1 MTEAPRTHPRIGV
14 LGPVCVFTTAGE
26 PTPVTSGRARSLL
39 VSLVLS
45 HPRPVGIDALVA
57 DAWPDRPPQN
67 PNGAVQTQI
76 SRLRRILGAGTIA
89 GSAAGYRLVVDG
101 PVSDLTLAEALSRST
116 QSSDTGYAAELQN
129 WRGEPGTDLPDG
141 ELRERLAAR
150 TERAYRALQEAD
162 WRHRLRTEPQ
172 IVATELATA
181 RERRP
186 LDEHLAAVHMRALL
200 AAGDPNAALQIHARI
215 VAGLTESLGADP
227 GPELAAAHSAA
238 LTYAPLP
245 RTPPPPSDEYLA
257 DAEMMTQLAVAL
269 RESSV
274 VTVLGPGGIGK
285 TRLITEYIAVHAP
298 MNVFVDLS
306 AARAPDDVRAAVA
319 AALGRGALPEQTTAA
334 APTATSVSAAGIAG
348 AALAHLAA
356 AGAVIV
362 LDACEHLVDFVVD
375 LITDIRSRR
384 NDLTIVATSRIGLGL
399 VDERVLTVSPLTP
412 ERGATLFERRIR
424 ALRPGIPTD
433 VAVFGELCTR
443 LDGSPLAIELA
454 AAQLRHLSP
463 RDLLDRV
470 DSRFELL
477 TPTGGGHRRSLSE
490 IVSTS
495 WELLPDSA
503 QRTLE
508 VLASL
513 PGDVR
518 LDDALMFTEVTERSL
533 AEVCNHSLAVVVDHS
548 DGATRYRL
556 TETVREFA
564 RARTAADPAREAAL
578 RREKVDWASRLVT
591 DVAGALLGTD
601 IIKAFARL
609 DETTDAV
616 LAILDSA
623 VGDPDPADPGAPA
636 RLLPITLW
644 RVVRTGGH
652 PNLGDLAEAAVAGC
666 GDPDCGDPDCGN
678 PDCGNSAEI
687 PGLLC
692 ATGYLIALGRYRA
705 AGRARAALR
714 RTARRHA
721 PPEHLAPLVEAVSG
735 SPRRLAHVL
744 ARASRSPNPVVA
756 AVAEI
761 ARSDVAEFAA
771 APSMSR
777 RSALRAV
784 VAAERAGHPWLTA
797 AARHRLGRGHLLLG
811 DRAGAA
817 TLFARAADDHA
828 ALGFQEESSRTRV
841 HQAIALSVSAPDVAV
856 ELLETCL
863 RDSGDSPKAFV
874 ATAHAALADL
884 LVADDPSGARR
895 SAERAIEIVGPPTD
909 AHCAYLHGV
918 RAVILQRTG
927 EVVAARLAAESLR
940 VSLSHLAAAPA
951 TNLPALGAAAAAVAL
966 VTDRVSSDALAA
978 AARGARYRRDF
989 SVIDLGDGP
998 RSRRTALLTVLR

>member
-1 MTEAPRTHPRIGV
+1 MTEAARTHPRVGV
-14 LGPVCVFTTAGE
+14 LGPVCVFTAAGE

-39 VSLVLS
+39 VSLVLA
-45 HPRPVGIDALVA
+45 HPRPVAVDTLVA
-57 DAWPDRPPQN
+57 DAWPDRAPQN

-76 SRLRRILGAGTIA
+76 SRLRRILGAGAIA

-101 PVSDLTLAEALSRST
+101 PVSDLAVAESLSRST
-116 QSSDTGYAAELQN
+116 RPSDTGCGAGLQN
-129 WRGEPGTDLPDG
+129 WRGQPGADLPDG
-141 ELRERLAAR
+141 DLRERLTAR
-150 TERAYRALQEAD
+150 AERVFRALQEAD
-162 WRHRLRTEPQ
+162 WRRRLRTEPQ

-181 RERRP
+181 REGRP
-186 LDEHLAAVHMRALL
+186 LDEHLAAVHMRAAL

-215 VAGLTESLGADP
+215 AAELAEALGADP

-238 LTYAPLP
+238 LTYAPPP
-245 RTPPPPSDEYLA
+245 RTPPPPSDDYLA
-257 DAEMMTQLAVAL
+257 DPEMMTQLSAAL

-285 TRLITEYIAVHAP
+285 TRLVTEYIAVHTP
-298 MNVFVDLS
+298 INVFVDLS
-306 AARAPDDVRAAVA
+306 AARSPDDVRAAVA
-319 AALGRGALPEQTTAA
+319 AALGRGALPEQGTAP
-334 APTATSVSAAGIAG
+334 APTPGSVSAAAIAG

-356 AGAVIV
+356 GGAVIV
-362 LDACEHLVDFVVD
+362 LDGCEHLVGFVAD

-384 NDLTIVATSRIGLGL
+384 SDLTIVSTSRIGLGL
-399 VDERVLTVSPLTP
+399 IDERVVTVSPLTP
-412 ERGATLFERRIR
+412 AYGAELFERRIR
-424 ALRPGIPTD
+424 ALRPGIQTD
-433 VAVFGELCTR
+433 VTVLAELCTR

-477 TPTGGGHRRSLSE
+477 TPTGGGRRRSLAE

-495 WELLPDSA
+495 WELLPANA
-503 QRTLE
+503 QHALE
-508 VLASL
+508 ALASL

-518 LDDALMFTEVTERSL
+518 LDDALMFAEVTERSL
-533 AEVCNHSLAVVVDHS
+533 AEVCNHSLAAVVDHP

-564 RARTAADPAREAAL
+564 RAHTAADPARATAL
-578 RREKVDWASRLVT
+578 RREKVAWASRLMT
-591 DVAGALLGTD
+591 DVAEKLTGTD
-601 IIKAFARL
+601 VTATLARL

-616 LAILDSA
+616 LAVLDSV

-652 PNLGDLAEAAVAGC
+652 PNLGDLAEAAVSGC
-666 GDPDCGDPDCGN
+666 GDPGCGE
-678 PDCGNSAEI
+678 SAEI

-714 RTARRHA
+714 RTARRHP
-721 PPEHLAPLVEAVSG
+721 PPEHLAPIVEAVCG
-735 SPRRLAHVL
+735 SPRRLAYVL
-744 ARASRSPNPVVA
+744 ARASRSANPMVA
-756 AVAEI
+756 AVAEM
-761 ARSDVAEFAA
+761 ARSDIAEFAA
-771 APSMSR
+771 ATSMSR

-784 VAAERAGHPWLTA
+784 VAAERSGHPWLTA

-817 TLFARAADDHA
+817 TLFARAADGYA
-828 ALGFQEESSRTRV
+828 ALGFLEESSRTRV

-863 RDSGDSPKAFV
+863 RDSGDSPRAFV

-884 LVADDPSGARR
+884 RVADDPSGARR
-895 SAERAIEIVGPPTD
+895 SAERVIEIIGPTSD

-940 VSLSHLAAAPA
+940 VSLSRLVAAPA
-951 TNLPALGAAAAAVAL
+951 ANLPALGAAAAAVAL
-966 VTDRVSSDALAA
+966 VTGAGPSDVLAA

-989 SVIDLGDGP
+989 AVIDLGDGP
-998 RSRRTALLTVLR
+998 RSRRTALLTLLR

>member
-26 PTPVTSGRARSLL
+26 ATPVTSGRARSLL

-76 SRLRRILGAGTIA
+76 SRLRRILGAATIA

-101 PVSDLTLAEALSRST
+101 PVSDLTVAEGLSRST
-116 QSSDTGYAAELQN
+116 RPSDTGCGAGLQN
-129 WRGEPGTDLPDG
+129 WRGRPGTDLPDG
-141 ELRERLAAR
+141 ELRERLTAR
-150 TERAYRALQEAD
+150 AERAFRTLQEAD
-162 WRHRLRTEPQ
+162 WRRRLRTEPQ
-172 IVATELATA
+172 IVATELAMA

-215 VAGLTESLGADP
+215 AAGLAESLGADP

-245 RTPPPPSDEYLA
+245 RTPPPPSDGYLA
-257 DAEMMTQLAVAL
+257 DPEMMTQLAAAL

-285 TRLITEYIAVHAP
+285 TRLVTECIAVHAP

-319 AALGRGALPEQTTAA
+319 AALGRGALPEQGTAA
-334 APTATSVSAAGIAG
+334 APTASPVSAAGIAG
-348 AALAHLAA
+348 AALAHLATT
-356 AGAVIV
+356 GAVIV
-362 LDACEHLVDFVVD
+362 LDGCEHLVDFVVD

-384 NDLTIVATSRIGLGL
+384 DDLTVVATSRIGLGL
-399 VDERVLTVSPLTP
+399 VEERVLTVSPLPP
-412 ERGATLFERRIR
+412 ERGAALFERRIR

-477 TPTGGGHRRSLSE
+477 TPTGGGRRRSLSE

-495 WELLPDSA
+495 WELLPDTA

-518 LDDALMFTEVTERSL
+518 LDDALMFAEVTERSL
-533 AEVCNHSLAVVVDHS
+533 AEVCNHSLSVVVDHP

-556 TETVREFA
+556 TETVREFVQ
-564 RARTAADPAREAAL
+564 ARTAADPAREAAL
-578 RREKVDWASRLVT
+578 RREKVAWASRLVT

-616 LAILDSA
+616 LAILDSV

-652 PNLGDLAEAAVAGC
+652 PNLGDLAEAAVSGC
-666 GDPDCGDPDCGN
+666 GDPGCGD
-678 PDCGNSAEI
+678 SAEI

-735 SPRRLAHVL
+735 SPRRLAYVL

-761 ARSDVAEFAA
+761 ARSDIAEFAA

-784 VAAERAGHPWLTA
+784 VAAELAGHPWLTA
-797 AARHRLGRGHLLLG
+797 EARHRLGRGHLLLG

-817 TLFARAADDHA
+817 ALFARAADDHA

-841 HQAIALSVSAPDVAV
+841 HQAIALSDSAPDVAV

-863 RDSGDSPKAFV
+863 RDSGDSPRAFV

-884 LVADDPSGARR
+884 RVADDPSGARR

-918 RAVILQRTG
+918 RAVILARTG
-927 EVVAARLAAESLR
+927 EMVAARLAAESLR

-951 TNLPALGAAAAAVAL
+951 ANLPALGAAAAAVTL
-966 VTDRVSSDALAA
+966 VTGTGPTDVLAG
-978 AARGARYRRDF
+978 AARGARYRRDY

-998 RSRRTALLTVLR
+998 HSRRTALLTVLR

>member
-14 LGPVCVFTTAGE
+14 LGPVCVFTTASE
-26 PTPVTSGRARSLL
+26 ATPVTSGRARSLL

-45 HPRPVGIDALVA
+45 HPRPVGIEALVA

-76 SRLRRILGAGTIA
+76 SRLRKSLGAQMIA
-89 GSAAGYRLVVDG
+89 GSAAGYRLVTDG
-101 PVSDLTLAEALSRST
+101 PVSDLAVVEDLSRSAR
-116 QSSDTGYAAELQN
+116 SAELEYPTGLQN

-141 ELRERLAAR
+141 ELRARLTAR
-150 TERAYRALQEAD
+150 ADRAFRILQEAD
-162 WRHRLRTEPQ
+162 WRRRLRTEPQ
-172 IVATELATA
+172 TVATELAMA

-186 LDEHLAAVHMRALL
+186 LDEHLAAVHMRAVL

-215 VAGLTESLGADP
+215 AAGLAEALGADP

-238 LTYAPLP
+238 LTYAPMP

-257 DAEMMTQLAVAL
+257 DPEMMTQLTAAL

-285 TRLITEYIAVHAP
+285 TRLVTEYIAVHTP

-319 AALGRGALPEQTTAA
+319 AALGRGALPEQGTAA
-334 APTATSVSAAGIAG
+334 TPTASPVSASGIAG

-362 LDACEHLVDFVVD
+362 LDGCEHLVDFVAD

-384 NDLTIVATSRIGLGL
+384 DDLTIVATSRIGLGL
-399 VDERVLTVSPLTP
+399 VDERNLTVPPLPP
-412 ERGATLFERRIR
+412 ERGAALLERRIR
-424 ALRPGIPTD
+424 ALRPEIQTD
-433 VAVFGELCTR
+433 VAVFAELCTR

-463 RDLLDRV
+463 RDLLERV

-477 TPTGGGHRRSLSE
+477 TPTGGRRRSLSE

-495 WELLPDSA
+495 WELLPDNA

-518 LDDALMFTEVTERSL
+518 LDDALTFAEVTEQSL
-533 AEVCNHSLAVVVDHS
+533 AEVCNHSLAVVVDHP

-564 RARTAADPAREAAL
+564 RAHTAADPAREAAL
-578 RREKVDWASRLVT
+578 RREKIAWASRLVT
-591 DVAGALLGTD
+591 DVAGTLSGTD
-601 IIKAFARL
+601 VVKAFARL

-616 LAILDSA
+616 LAILDSV

-652 PNLGDLAEAAVAGC
+652 PGLGDLAEAAVSGCDDPGC
-666 GDPDCGDPDCGN
+666 GD
-678 PDCGNSAEI
+678 SAEI

-705 AGRARAALR
+705 AGRARTALR
-714 RTARRHA
+714 RTARRH
-721 PPEHLAPLVEAVSG
+721 PPAAHLAPLVEAVNG
-735 SPRRLAHVL
+735 SPRRLAQVL
-744 ARASRSPNPVVA
+744 ARASRSANPVVA

-761 ARSDVAEFAA
+761 ARSDIAEFAA

-784 VAAERAGHPWLTA
+784 VAAELAGHPWLTA

-817 TLFARAADDHA
+817 TLFARAADDYA

-841 HQAIALSVSAPDVAV
+841 HQAIALSDSAPDVAV

-863 RDSGDSPKAFV
+863 RDSGDTPRAFV

-884 LVADDPSGARR
+884 RVGDDPSGARR

-918 RAVILQRTG
+918 RAVILARTG
-927 EVVAARLAAESLR
+927 EMVAARLAAESLR
-940 VSLSHLAAAPA
+940 ISLSRLAAAPA
-951 TNLPALGAAAAAVAL
+951 ANLPALGAASAAVSL
-966 VTDRVSSDALAA
+966 VTGTAPTDVLAG

-998 RSRRTALLTVLR
+998 HSRRTALLTVLR